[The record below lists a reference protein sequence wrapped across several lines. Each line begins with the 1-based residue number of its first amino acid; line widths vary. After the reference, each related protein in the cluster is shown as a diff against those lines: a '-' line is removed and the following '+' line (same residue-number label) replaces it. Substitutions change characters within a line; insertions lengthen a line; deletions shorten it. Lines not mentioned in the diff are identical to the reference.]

1 MRWALWADEEVRRG
15 RLSEAN
21 PHHKTRPVNEDSLRI
36 ELTTLHLASALIL
49 CLLLAG
55 CKKHI
60 SPVPPPPDTAP
71 VFTPD
76 LPESNF
82 TYSSLGYPESWENDP
97 ALQLFSSSGGTTI
110 TDAGATLGRVLFYD
124 PQLSADGTV
133 SCSTCHLQ
141 AHAFA
146 DPSPH
151 SVGISG
157 VPTPRNAMPLFNV
170 RYQRRMFWDGRIIGL
185 ENQVLEPIAHPD
197 EMGMDLNHLPA
208 RLHSIPHYPDLFAQA
223 FGDTAITSNR
233 IRSALAQF
241 IRSIRSF
248 SSRYDEGLSNGFA
261 NFTEE
266 EQLGRSL
273 FFNGTTR
280 CNQCHSG
287 LTFFSSQLFI
297 NGLETNYAA
306 AGDAGR
312 GALTGAPEDDGRF
325 RTVTLRNIGLTAP
338 YMHDGRFATL
348 REVVDFYSD
357 NIQPH
362 PFLDERLT
370 EAGFGPAGQTPYQL
384 HLTEQE
390 KEGLVAFLHTLTDTT
405 LADQWWLSDPFD

>member
-1 MRWALWADEEVRRG
+1 MCR
-15 RLSEAN
+15 
-21 PHHKTRPVNEDSLRI
+21 
-36 ELTTLHLASALIL
+36 LASVLIL
-49 CLLLAG
+49 SLLIVG

-60 SPVPPPPDTAP
+60 SPVPQPPEATP
-71 VFTPD
+71 VAVPS
-76 LPESNF
+76 LPETPF
-82 TYSSLGYPESWENDP
+82 AYSSLAYPESWENDP
-97 ALQLFSSSGGTTI
+97 ALQLFSSGGGTTI

-146 DPSPH
+146 DPSAH
-151 SVGISG
+151 SIGISG

-170 RYQRRMFWDGRIIGL
+170 RYQRRMFWDGRVIGL
-185 ENQVLEPIAHPD
+185 ENQILEPIAHPD
-197 EMGMDLNHLPA
+197 EMGMALADLPA
-208 RLHSIPHYPDLFAQA
+208 RLHSLPYYPDLFAAA
-223 FGDTAITSNR
+223 FGDTAITPDR
-233 IRSALAQF
+233 VESALAQF
-241 IRSIRSF
+241 IRSIRSY
-248 SSRYDEGLSNGFA
+248 SSRYDEGLSTGFA
-261 NFTEE
+261 NFTDEE
-266 EQLGRSL
+266 ELGRSL

-312 GALTGAPEDDGRF
+312 GAITGAPEDDGRF
-325 RTVTLRNIGLTAP
+325 RTVSLRNIGLTAP

-348 REVVDFYSD
+348 RDVVDFYSD

-370 EAGFGPAGQTPYQL
+370 DAGIGPPGQAPYQL
-384 HLTEQE
+384 NLTDQE
-390 KEGLVAFLHTLTDTT
+390 KDALVAFLHTLTDTT
-405 LADQWWLSDPFD
+405 LAEQWWLGDPFD